1 MDWLTFISSL
11 VRSLAWPVFALILAL
26 LFRDQI
32 LQFGSFIK
40 KLRAG
45 PIEAEFEHDL
55 EQLRSLSPGRDDVV
69 GVRAGEEETFLTEL
83 AERHPRT
90 AILEVWTRLE
100 RAARASL
107 SSQESGERGPGEV
120 SATRL
125 PELLVRAGLID
136 QPQVTLYHELRRLR
150 REVARDLEPTKEAA
164 RTYVELSLAFE
175 SQLDRAAQ
183 SG

>member
-90 AILEVWTRLE
+90 AILEAWTRLE

-107 SSQESGERGPGEV
+107 SSRESEDSSPGEV
-120 SATRL
+120 SAARL
-125 PELLVRAGLID
+125 PELLVQAGLID

-164 RTYVELSLAFE
+164 QNYVELC
-175 SQLDRAAQ
+175 RALQFQIDHGA
-183 SG
+183 

>member
-55 EQLRSLSPGRDDVV
+55 EQLRSLSPGRVDVV
-69 GVRAGEEETFLTEL
+69 SARAGEAETFLTEL

-90 AILEVWTRLE
+90 AILEAWTRLE
-100 RAARASL
+100 RAARTSL
-107 SSQESGERGPGEV
+107 SSQESEDGSPGEV
-120 SATRL
+120 SAVRL

-150 REVARDLEPTKEAA
+150 REVARDLDPTNEAA
-164 RTYVELSLAFE
+164 RIYVELSRALQ
-175 SQLDRAAQ
+175 SQLDRGA
-183 SG
+183 

>member
-55 EQLRSLSPGRDDVV
+55 EQLRSLSPGRVDVV
-69 GVRAGEEETFLTEL
+69 SARAGEEETFLTEL
-83 AERHPRT
+83 AERHPST
-90 AILEVWTRLE
+90 AILEAWTRLE
-100 RAARASL
+100 RAARVLL
-107 SSQESGERGPGEV
+107 SSQQNEDSDPGEV
-120 SATRL
+120 STARL
-125 PELLVRAGLID
+125 PELLVRVGLID

-150 REVARDLEPTKEAA
+150 REVARDLDPTKESA
-164 RTYVELSLAFE
+164 RTYVELCRALQSL
-175 SQLDRAAQ
+175 LDHK
-183 SG
+183 S

>member
-32 LQFGSFIK
+32 LQFGAFIK

-69 GVRAGEEETFLTEL
+69 GVRAGEEGTFLTQL

-90 AILEVWTRLE
+90 AILEAWTRLE
-100 RAARASL
+100 RAVRASL
-107 SSQESGERGPGEV
+107 SSRESEDRGPGEV
-120 SATRL
+120 SAARL
-125 PELLVRAGLID
+125 PELLVQAGLID

-150 REVARDLEPTKEAA
+150 REVARGLEPTKEAA
-164 RTYVELSLAFE
+164 RTYVELSLALQ
-175 SQLDRAAQ
+175 SQLGRAA
-183 SG
+183 